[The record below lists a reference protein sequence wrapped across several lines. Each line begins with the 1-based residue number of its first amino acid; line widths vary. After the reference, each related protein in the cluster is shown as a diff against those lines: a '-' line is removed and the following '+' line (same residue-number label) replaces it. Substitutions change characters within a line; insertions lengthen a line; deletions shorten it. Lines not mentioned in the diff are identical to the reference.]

1 MYPSVTWP
9 RSPGEQA
16 AAARLGALGQVRTD
30 DDYVTRV
37 AYAEDRGLY
46 WVDSGTRLTQTEIN
60 HYWTVIHSRGLTEA
74 APYIV
79 RNVWTSRFM
88 PGEISTPSGI
98 PTPGPLLEPG
108 ELASNAGG
116 LPTWVWW
123 AGGAA
128 ALVGVGILA
137 TRRRR

>member
-1 MYPSVTWP
+1 MYTST
-9 RSPGEQA
+9 RGA
-16 AAARLGALGQVRTD
+16 TLGRVGWLGQTD

-60 HYWTVIHSRGLTEA
+60 HYWTVIHTRGLTEA

-88 PGEISTPSGI
+88 PGEITGPSEI
-98 PTPGPLLEPG
+98 PAPGPLLAPG
-108 ELASNAGG
+108 ELAPAGG

-128 ALVGVGILA
+128 LLGVGIVVVA
-137 TRRRR
+137 KRR

>member
-1 MYPSVTWP
+1 MYTT
-9 RSPGEQA
+9 RGA
-16 AAARLGALGQVRTD
+16 TLGRVGWLGQTD

-79 RNVWTSRFM
+79 RNVWGASRFM
-88 PGEISTPSGI
+88 PGEISVPSEI
-98 PTPGPLLEPG
+98 PAVVTTAPG
-108 ELASNAGG
+108 ELAPGAGG
-116 LPTWVWW
+116 IPTWVWW

-128 ALVGVGILA
+128 ALVGVFLIG
-137 TRRRR
+137 RRG